1 MRWLAYPSY
10 LGGVEY
16 ARPRRY
22 SVATIDAPDATA
34 AGAAESAAQGKP
46 SAAAAVQQTSTSA
59 HQTSLQ
65 WLRQTF
71 VLRGLVFM
79 LDHPVAAIRAAIRAV
94 PVSRLGYR
102 TARFIGVV
110 AAYVVLIGVVLIIRA
125 KLHTGW
131 TEITW
136 HHIYTS
142 ERSAV
147 QAAVV
152 GLVLAVLISPFAGAI
167 SVWSKIGNSLPVMLG
182 FVLLAFFAADS
193 WRAAGEI
200 PWWRL
205 ITLFVIF
212 SLIGF
217 VVLFRQAC
225 GVVGAISNKQISTD
239 GVAGSVKDPIV
250 RKMVE
255 GTRELPRPDI
265 PRRALINLRFIAAIL
280 LGCRIFLSGIVVAVA
295 LFLLGVIV
303 IGQQG
308 TLSLM
313 NLNTNSVAGIGFTRS
328 FGVGS
333 YQFFWSESLLKVSL
347 LLGVVAAA
355 YFVFANPDP
364 DQSQDTV
371 VPKFVNKMIVLWVC
385 ERNLSK
391 IANSP
396 SSLPEA
402 GPGETPTLRSSAEQ
416 MYRADVAH
424 AARRVKLLDAAYEAE
439 SQLRQAQAR
448 RAPRA
453 EIRRLAEDLDAA
465 LTAAMLAAYA
475 AQRAEIGPR
484 GYEDRIYWRK
494 AKATPRVHALTAEAE
509 RLLTLRET
517 HRLNGIP
524 AVTFEPPA

>member
-1 MRWLAYPSY
+1 MSD
-10 LGGVEY
+10 GVE
-16 ARPRRY
+16 
-22 SVATIDAPDATA
+22 PDATA

-46 SAAAAVQQTSTSA
+46 SAAAAVQQTSTSRDK
-59 HQTSLQ
+59 TSLQ

-71 VLRGLVFM
+71 MLRGLVFM
-79 LDHPVAAIRAAIRAV
+79 LDHPVAAIRAV
-94 PVSRLGYR
+94 PASLFGYR
-102 TARFIGVV
+102 LAWFIGVV
-110 AAYVVLIGVVLIIRA
+110 AAYIVFLPVVLIFRA
-125 KLHTGW
+125 ILRTGW
-131 TEITW
+131 TAFTW
-136 HHIYTS
+136 HHIFAGY
-142 ERSAV
+142 
-147 QAAVV
+147 
-152 GLVLAVLISPFAGAI
+152 GFGVLAVVLGLALGCLIAAFGVMI
-167 SVWSKIGNSLPVMLG
+167 RVWSKMGNSMAVMLG

-217 VVLFRQAC
+217 LVLFRQAC
-225 GVVGAISNKQISTD
+225 GVVRDISNKQISID

-250 RKMVE
+250 KKMVE
-255 GTRELPRPDI
+255 GTRELPCPEI
-265 PRRALINLRFIAAIL
+265 PRRALMNLRFIAAIL
-280 LGCRIFLSGIVVAVA
+280 LGRRIFLSGIVVAA
-295 LFLLGVIV
+295 TLFLLGVIV

-313 NLNTNSVAGIGFTRS
+313 NLNTNSVTGIGFTDT
-328 FGVGS
+328 FGIGG
-333 YQFFWSESLLKVSL
+333 YQFFLSESLLKVSL
-347 LLGVVAAA
+347 LLGVIAAA
-355 YFVFANPDP
+355 YFVFANPNP

-371 VPKFVNKMIVLWVC
+371 VPNFVNRMIVLWVC
-385 ERNLSK
+385 ERDLSK

-396 SSLPEA
+396 SLPEA
-402 GPGETPTLRSSAEQ
+402 GPGGTPTLLISAEQ
-416 MYRADVAH
+416 MYQADVEL
-424 AARRVKLLDAAYEAE
+424 AARRVKLLDAAHEAE

-448 RAPRA
+448 RAPKA

-484 GYEDRIYWRK
+484 VYEDRIYWRK

-509 RLLTLRET
+509 LLLTLRET

-524 AVTFEPPA
+524 AVTFEPGPPPSPVTKA

>member
-1 MRWLAYPSY
+1 M
-10 LGGVEY
+10 
-16 ARPRRY
+16 
-22 SVATIDAPDATA
+22 ATIDAPDATA
-34 AGAAESAAQGKP
+34 AGAAERAAQGTP
-46 SAAAAVQQTSTSA
+46 SAAAAVQQTSASE
-59 HQTSLQ
+59 HKTSLQ

-94 PVSRLGYR
+94 PASRLGYR

-280 LGCRIFLSGIVVAVA
+280 LSRRIFLSGIVVAVA